1 MLDLAGYG
9 FNIAILTRSL
19 QQADMLPTI
28 RMRRVFEIK
37 GKANNIENYYFHP
50 AVV

>member
-9 FNIAILTRSL
+9 FNIAILTRPL
-19 QQADMLPTI
+19 QQADMLPI
-28 RMRRVFEIK
+28 ILMRRVFEIK
-37 GKANNIENYYFHP
+37 GKANNTENYSFHP